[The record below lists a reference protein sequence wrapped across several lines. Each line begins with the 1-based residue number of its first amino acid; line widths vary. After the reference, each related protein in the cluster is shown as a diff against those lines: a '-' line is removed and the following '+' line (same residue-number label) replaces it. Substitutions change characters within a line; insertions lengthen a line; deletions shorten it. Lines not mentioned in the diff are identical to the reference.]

1 MAKHRLPNTDNL
13 NDGVLRR
20 RIQSHQTRIQSIE
33 AAGRRRELRSS
44 EILSRSRARML
55 IRHYEKELD
64 LRRLRRSTNLVTTS
78 TNEQWE
84 GVEVRKKD
92 NTLMD
97 LVREVHNDSD
107 FRVARAEFHLEIE
120 DELPFG
126 VAVQVD
132 IIAGAMEEIVA
143 IVQGMLDERQ
153 KQEGGDD
160 AE

>member
-1 MAKHRLPNTDNL
+1 MARTQQLPNTENL
-13 NDGVLRR
+13 SDEVLRR
-20 RIQSHQTRIQSIE
+20 RISAHDARIRSLNARE
-33 AAGRRRELRSS
+33 KRRELSKG
-44 EILSRSRARML
+44 EKASRVRAGRL
-55 IRHYEKELD
+55 VTYYEDELYRRAHYESSD
-64 LRRLRRSTNLVTTS
+64 IAATTG
-78 TNEQWE
+78 
-84 GVEVRKKD
+84 GVEVKGKD
-92 NTLMD
+92 NSVMD